1 MTNEIAIKD
10 AYCLAP
16 WVNFHINQK
25 QQIKPCCNWYQGYES
40 VENYV
45 AGNEPSIIELKQQL
59 ISNKPSSFCSK
70 CSEKNWYSEFKQ
82 ADISL
87 KAVDDFLIKSLDI
100 RWTSTCQLTC
110 MYCHENFSSSWAAAK
125 NKHQTI
131 PIVNPRIKNVEM
143 IFEFLKKNQIKRISL
158 LGGEPLLMKE
168 NIQLLEII
176 DSDIAI
182 EIFTNLNVELLGNKV
197 FDLLIRRSNVQWYI
211 SMENIGSKFE
221 FVRRG
226 ADWSQQ
232 TKNLQILQ
240 SYKPKSVTLQS
251 QYCVYSAFDLVDLY
265 QFAEDNNCTV
275 NLVGNNFKPVM
286 LDIFSFPQP
295 FKQQALDE
303 LDRCLELFPECE
315 YKLDPVRQKLLND
328 WNVVMP
334 NIVDL
339 CVAWHNDLESKFFN
353 HQFKFV
359 DLWPQ
364 FEHLAC

>member
-1 MTNEIAIKD
+1 MTNGIAIKD

-25 QQIKPCCNWYQGYES
+25 QQIKPCCAWHQGYES
-40 VENYV
+40 VENYI
-45 AGNEPSIIELKQQL
+45 AGNEPSISELKQQL
-59 ISNKPSSFCSK
+59 ISNNPSSFCSK
-70 CSEKNWYSEFKQ
+70 CVEKNWYSEFKQ

-87 KAVDDFLIKSLDI
+87 KTVDDFLIKSLDI

-110 MYCHENFSSSWAAAK
+110 MYCHENFSSSWATTK
-125 NKHQTI
+125 SKYQSI
-131 PIVNPRIKNVEM
+131 PIVPTRIKNVEM
-143 IFEFLKKNQIKRISL
+143 IYNFLEEHQIKRISL

-168 NIQLLEII
+168 NIQLLETI

-182 EIFTNLNVELLGNKV
+182 EIFTNLNVDLTNNKV
-197 FDLLIRRSNVQWYI
+197 FELLINRSNVQWYI
-211 SMENIGSKFE
+211 SMENIESKFE
-221 FVRRG
+221 FVRR
-226 ADWSQQ
+226 AANWPRQIE
-232 TKNLQILQ
+232 NLKIL
-240 SYKPKSVTLQS
+240 KKHNPKSVTLQS

-265 QFAEDNNCTV
+265 QFARDNNCAV

-286 LDIFSFPQP
+286 LDIFSFPQV

-303 LDRCLELFPECE
+303 LDRCLELFPDWEH
-315 YKLDPVRQKLLND
+315 KLQPIRQKLLGD
-328 WNVVMP
+328 WDVVMP
-334 NIVDL
+334 NIVAL

-353 HQFKFV
+353 NQFKFV